1 LPILRDFDLAL
12 DVDDVL
18 WAQGA
23 DPAAIRSR
31 SPTLVEVAERA
42 LAEAMPLLRPAALYR
57 ELEVEGLIHE
67 RLVLAGGGALRGPLV
82 RQHLAP
88 ASRVVVIVCTVG
100 DELEEQITQRM
111 ASDFQYALALDGVG
125 SAAAEALAAAVCH
138 HFERQSQ
145 RAGWGITTRIS
156 PGMVGW
162 PVSEGQHQLFD
173 LLDTERIGVTLLP
186 SGMMTPRKSLSQAIG
201 CGTDVSADGVPCDYC
216 SMVDRCLYRSDRQ

>member
-31 SPTLVEVAERA
+31 SPMLVEVAERA
-42 LAEAMPLLRPAALYR
+42 LAEARPMLHPAVLYR
-57 ELEVEGLIHE
+57 ELEVEGLIHD
-67 RLVLAGGGALRGPLV
+67 RLVLSGGGVLRGPLV

-100 DELEEQITQRM
+100 PELEEEITRKM
-111 ASDFQYALALDGVG
+111 ASDFQYALALDGAG
-125 SAAAEALAAAVCH
+125 SATAEALAAAVCH
-138 HFERQSQ
+138 HFERQSE

-162 PVSEGQHQLFD
+162 PVSEGQRQIFD
-173 LLDTERIGVTLLP
+173 LLEAERIGVALLP

-201 CGTDVSADGVPCDYC
+201 SGTAVSADGVPCDYC
-216 SMVDRCLYRSDRQ
+216 SMVDRCLYRSHRP